1 MSEHR
6 HGQDNEHGH
15 EHEHEHEHEQHGHE
29 HGHGHE
35 HRHEHRHGHEHEHGN
50 HAHSADSCCST
61 PASSTGSCCDSG
73 SCHGEELAMFSDAP
87 TLPSDLQAGEARTV
101 FQVDGMDCGE
111 CARTVQRVVGKLDG
125 VRDVDVNFSTTKMIV
140 IHIAATAELGSIAK
154 AVSQVGY
161 QPTLLDTTLDEGKN
175 ASFAIGSPARNFRS
189 TLTAISGLLLAV
201 GLVFDYGNI
210 SSTTAILFY
219 LFAML
224 SGGFYAARSGLYAL
238 KSVTLDMNFLM
249 TVAAV
254 GAAAIGQW
262 SEGATVVFL
271 FAVGNWLQASTME
284 RTRRSIRDLM
294 NLTPKEAL
302 VRRNDQELT
311 LPLTDLRLDDIVIV
325 RPGVRLPMDGVIT
338 DGSSHINQAAV
349 TGESIPVFKR
359 TGDTVY
365 AGSLNEQGAFEFRV
379 TKRVED
385 STIQRMIHLVEAA
398 QAQKAPSQQFVDRFA
413 TYYTPLV
420 VLLAVMVAI
429 LPPLFQFGSFEE
441 WLYRALVLLV
451 IACPC
456 ALVISTPVS
465 IVAAIGNAAKHG
477 VLIKGGAILEQTGLL
492 RALAFDKTGTLT
504 EGKPR
509 VVQIE
514 PLGDLPP
521 DQILAIAAA
530 LESRSEHPL
539 ARAIVTHSQTLDP
552 TPLSTVQNFQ
562 AIPGKG
568 AQGLVR
574 GTLYRIGSPA
584 WILENTQEATWSDLV
599 TEHHAQG
606 RTVVLLADEHHVH
619 GLIAIADTLREESA
633 QALTELRAAGIA
645 HTVMLTGDHERVAQ
659 TIAERLQLDEVQ
671 AELLPEHKLERIQ
684 ELKRRFGHVG
694 MVGDGIN
701 DAPAL
706 AAADIGI
713 AMGGAGTDV
722 ALETADIVLMSD
734 DLHKLPF
741 ALDLSRRALGVIKQ
755 NVWFSIGVK
764 VVFLALTLVG
774 LSNLWMA
781 VFADTG
787 AALIVIANGMR
798 LMKNSPD

>member
-1 MSEHR
+1 M
-6 HGQDNEHGH
+6 
-15 EHEHEHEHEQHGHE
+15 
-29 HGHGHE
+29 
-35 HRHEHRHGHEHEHGN
+35 
-50 HAHSADSCCST
+50 
-61 PASSTGSCCDSG
+61 
-73 SCHGEELAMFSDAP
+73 LADAP
-87 TLPSDLQAGEARTV
+87 PLPNDLQAGEARSV

-125 VRDVDVNFSTTKMIV
+125 VLTVDVNFSTTKMTV
-140 IHIAATAELGSIAK
+140 IHTAAAAELGSIAK

-161 QPTLLDTTLDEGKN
+161 QPTLLDTTLDDGKN
-175 ASFAIGSPARNFRS
+175 AALATGSPARNLRS
-189 TLTAISGLLLAV
+189 TLTAVSGLLLAAGMV
-201 GLVFDYGNI
+201 LDYGNI
-210 SSTTAILFY
+210 NSNLSILLY
-219 LFAML
+219 VISILT
-224 SGGFYAARSGLYAL
+224 GGFYAARAGLYAL
-238 KSVTLDMNFLM
+238 KSLTLDMNFLM
-249 TVAAV
+249 TVAAI

-271 FAVGNWLQASTME
+271 FAVGNWLQARTME

-294 NLTPKEAL
+294 NVTPKEAL
-302 VRRNDQELT
+302 VRRGSTESMR
-311 LPLTDLRLDDIVIV
+311 PLTDIRIGDIVIV
-325 RPGVRLPMDGVIT
+325 RPGERLPMDGVIT
-338 DGSSHINQAAV
+338 DGSSHVNQAAV
-349 TGESIPVFKR
+349 TGESIPVFKQS
-359 TGDTVY
+359 GDTVY

-379 TKRVED
+379 AKRVED

-413 TYYTPLV
+413 AYYTPLV
-420 VLLAVMVAI
+420 VLLAVLVA
-429 LPPLFQFGSFEE
+429 LVPPLLQVGSFED

-465 IVAAIGNAAKHG
+465 IVAAIGNAAYNG

-492 RALAFDKTGTLT
+492 RAVAFDKTGTLT
-504 EGKPR
+504 EGRPR

-514 PLGDLPP
+514 PLGNLAPDL
-521 DQILAIAAA
+521 ILPVAAA

-539 ARAIVTHSQTLDP
+539 ARAIVTHCQALDP
-552 TPLSTVQNFQ
+552 TPIPAVQNFQ

-568 AQGLVR
+568 AEGLVN
-574 GTLYRIGSPA
+574 GTRYRIGSPN
-584 WILENTQEATWSDLV
+584 WILHTLQAQPTQDERTRSAQNAERSADGKPSPNESTRRDTADWTRLV
-599 TEHHAQG
+599 AEHQTQG
-606 RTVVLLADEHHVH
+606 RTVVLLADEQRVH

-633 QALTELRAAGIA
+633 QALAELRAAGIA
-645 HTVMLTGDHERVAQ
+645 HTVMLTGDHARVAQ
-659 TIAERLQLDEVQ
+659 TIADRLQLDEVQ
-671 AELLPEHKLERIQ
+671 AELLPEHKLGRIQ
-684 ELKRRFGHVG
+684 DLKQRFGTVG

-741 ALDLSRRALGVIKQ
+741 ALQLSRRALAVIKQ
-755 NVWFSIGVK
+755 NVWFSLGVK
-764 VVFLALTLVG
+764 ALFLALTLAG

-798 LMKNSPD
+798 LMKKQPFLR